1 VSAPISRALV
11 SVSDKTGLLD
21 LGRFLVSHGVEILST
36 GGSAKVL
43 VGAGI
48 PVTEVAKYTGFPE
61 ILGGRVKTLHPKVH
75 GGILAIR
82 GKSADESEIAGH
94 GISAIDLVVVNL
106 YPFEKTVASGAA
118 LADCIE
124 QIDIGGPSMIRAAAK
139 NYAGVTVVVDPVDY
153 VVLTDAMAANDG
165 TVPLELRRVL
175 ATNAFSHT
183 AAYDAAISRW
193 FVEKGTGEPL
203 PERMVLSGTR
213 ALTLRYGENPH
224 LQAALYVTGE
234 ARPGAATAHQVQ
246 GKALSY
252 NNLVDA
258 DAAFE
263 LAAEFSDPAVAIIKH
278 ANPSGV
284 AVDQSIS
291 RAHERALACDRTSAF
306 GGVVA
311 ANRPLDGTAAE
322 VILQVFTEVV
332 IAPNADEEALRV
344 LAKKSSLRV
353 LLTGGVPD
361 AGAAGL
367 TARTIAGG
375 LLVQSRDAGQVVDT
389 DVKVVTRR
397 SPTTDEIRDLLF
409 AWRVCKHVKSNAI
422 VFAKDNATTGVG
434 AGQMSRIDSV
444 RVATIKAEAKEAS
457 AGASAVR
464 GSVLASDAFFPFADG
479 LTAAA
484 EAGATA
490 VIQPGGSV
498 RDNEVIAAAD
508 EAGIAMVFT
517 GMRHFRH

>member
-1 VSAPISRALV
+1 MSAPISRALV
-11 SVSDKTGLLD
+11 SVSDKIGLLD
-21 LGRFLVSHGVEILST
+21 LGRFLVNYGVEILST
-36 GGSAKVL
+36 GSSARAL
-43 VGAGI
+43 AGAGI
-48 PVTEVAKYTGFPE
+48 PVTEVAKYTGSPE
-61 ILGGRVKTLHPKVH
+61 ILDGRVKTLHPKVY

-82 GKSADESEIAGH
+82 GKIAHESEMAGH
-94 GISAIDLVVVNL
+94 GIGAIDLVVVNL

-118 LADCIE
+118 LADCID

-153 VVLTDAMAANDG
+153 VAVMDAMATNDG
-165 TVPLELRRVL
+165 SVPLELRRIL

-193 FVEKGTGEPL
+193 FVEKGMGDPL
-203 PERMVLSGTR
+203 PDRIVLSGTR
-213 ALTLRYGENPH
+213 ALALRYGENPH
-224 LQAALYVTGE
+224 LKAALYVTGE
-234 ARPGAATAHQVQ
+234 ARPGAATAHQEQ

-252 NNLVDA
+252 NNLADA

-263 LAAEFSDPAVAIIKH
+263 LVAEFSDPAIAIIKH

-284 AVDQSIS
+284 AVEQSLS
-291 RAHERALACDRTSAF
+291 LAYERALSCDRASAF

-311 ANRPLDGTAAE
+311 ANRPLDGTVAE
-322 VILQVFTEVV
+322 SILQVFTEVV
-332 IAPNADEEALRV
+332 IAPGADEEALGI

-353 LLTGGVPD
+353 LLTGGLPD

-375 LLVQSRDAGQVVDT
+375 LLMQSRDAGQVVDA

-397 SPTTDEIRDLLF
+397 SPTTDESRDLLF

-422 VFAKDNATTGVG
+422 VFAKDNATISIG
-434 AGQMSRIDSV
+434 AGQMSRLDSV

-457 AGASAVR
+457 TGIPAVR
-464 GSVLASDAFFPFADG
+464 GSVVASDAFFPFVDG
-479 LTAAA
+479 LAATV